1 MYGYFGPKTVHMKHR
16 HDNCEEICYILKGH
30 GLAGVG
36 ADRGELTEGDVHYI
50 PPGTEHWLSNLSD
63 TEDLIAP
70 GWYIGVGGLDESG
83 FAYNGLVTEEDINA
97 PRTSRL

>member
-1 MYGYFGPKTVHMKHR
+1 M
-16 HDNCEEICYILKGH
+16 LKGH

-36 ADRGELTEGDVHYI
+36 DDRVEMREGDVHYI
-50 PPGTEHWLSNLSD
+50 PAGTEHWLANLSD

-83 FAYNGLVTEEDINA
+83 FHYNGPVTEEDLEQ
-97 PRTSRL
+97 RTASL